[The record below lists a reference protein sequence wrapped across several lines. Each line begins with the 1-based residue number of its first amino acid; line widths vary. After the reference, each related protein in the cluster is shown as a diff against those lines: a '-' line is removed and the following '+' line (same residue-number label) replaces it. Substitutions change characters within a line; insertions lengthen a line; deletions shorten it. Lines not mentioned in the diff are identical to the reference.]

1 MTVLF
6 PWNFGVFPLH
16 ILKRDSNEN
25 GDIFWANYFSV
36 NHYLKPIPGTSD
48 AVRSHCLFIMTEN
61 WLCLS
66 SRQKTDWSTTLLTRN
81 SYQVISNRSFWA
93 MRDAELFLVLKFLV
107 LKFWCWIE
115 SLQDAVLYSFHL
127 LNWDLPPWKSMKLSS
142 SLDSFDALN
151 GASCGEAG
159 YYDTGYLR
167 WSCHWRA
174 AVFLTFQKLPTWCW
188 RKNFPTYSIVHTT
201 RYFGVVMFFWLKF
214 IYLFLSKE
222 TGLLQWK

>member
-16 ILKRDSNEN
+16 ILKRDSNN
-25 GDIFWANYFSV
+25 SGNIW
-36 NHYLKPIPGTSD
+36 
-48 AVRSHCLFIMTEN
+48 SHCLFIMTEN

-81 SYQVISNRSFWA
+81 SYQVISNRSFWS

-188 RKNFPTYSIVHTT
+188 QKKFPTYSIVHTT
-201 RYFGVVMFFWLKF
+201 RYFGVVMFFRLKF
-214 IYLFLSKE
+214 LYLFLSKE